1 MSGDGP
7 VRQNAGV
14 SRIRLA
20 ALVVAM
26 VLGMGLLT
34 SCTVPEGAVT
44 GVGVAADGAP
54 MVFVAVCKG
63 RIDAAVLY
71 EEHDAPAKTH
81 WQHTGAVDDFA
92 AWPFAGN
99 AEWRVD
105 RPMPLAPGHTYTLS
119 GATHDNK
126 WSGVKVHFSPEDLAA
141 LSVGQVRYNPWRD
154 LGSVVTTS
162 VAEFRAHACDQ
173 RKK

>member
-1 MSGDGP
+1 M
-7 VRQNAGV
+7 

-26 VLGMGLLT
+26 ALGMGLLT

-63 RIDAAVLY
+63 RIDAAVLH
-71 EEHDAPAKTH
+71 EEGDATPEAHTH
-81 WQHTGAVDDFA
+81 WQHAGAVKDFA

-99 AEWRVD
+99 AEWSVD
-105 RPMPLAPGHTYTLS
+105 RSPLLSPGHAYTLY
-119 GATHDNK
+119 GATHDNT
-126 WSGVKVHFSPEDLAA
+126 WSGVHVRFSFDDLAA
-141 LSVGQVRYNPWRD
+141 LSVDQVRYSPWRD
-154 LGSVVTTS
+154 VNSVVTTS

>member
-1 MSGDGP
+1 
-7 VRQNAGV
+7 
-14 SRIRLA
+14 
-20 ALVVAM
+20 M

-44 GVGVAADGAP
+44 GVGVAADGSP
-54 MVFVAVCKG
+54 LVFVAVCKG
-63 RIDAAVLY
+63 RIDAAVLH
-71 EEHDAPAKTH
+71 EESDATPEAHAH
-81 WQHTGAVDDFA
+81 WQHAGAVEDFA

-105 RPMPLAPGHTYTLS
+105 RSLPLSPGHAYTLY
-119 GATHDNK
+119 GATHDNT
-126 WSGVKVHFSPEDLAA
+126 WSGVHVSFSLADLAA
-141 LSVGQVRYNPWRD
+141 LSVDQVRYSPWRD
-154 LGSVVTTS
+154 VNSVVTTS